1 MIERLRNKLKSA
13 VNFPSPPAIA
23 QQIIELASDP
33 DIDVIKIA
41 RAIANDPGLTA
52 KVLRVANSPLY
63 SKQRKS
69 ENLRQAL
76 VVLGLNATTTLAL
89 SFSLVG
95 AYRGIKSNGID
106 YTRYWRRT
114 ILCACAARAFGASK
128 NLSAVDDIFL
138 AALLQDIAV
147 IAIDRVEPD
156 FYTKLPANATH
167 AEFIAHEVEGLGVD
181 HAALGSWL
189 LTHWKLA
196 ETLCR
201 TVAWSH
207 APPENEGETNA
218 VLAARCVALGSDCV
232 EILLASGIKMDL
244 SALSKRAEK
253 WLGIGSEALAETMA
267 KIVAE
272 IPEIE
277 RLFDTSLLDADTA
290 ASMIEQAREL
300 LLMRNLQ
307 AIEQVNS
314 LQQSAEYFQSR
325 ATEFE
330 DKHRRDPL
338 TGVFNR
344 GHLDQELQKEFQAS
358 ISGGWPLSIVFADL
372 DRFKQVN
379 DTYGHRAGDTV
390 LIATAKLILEV
401 VRDTDV
407 VARYGGEEFVI
418 ILPGLATKEAEA
430 VCERLLKSLRNTRH
444 AVAAG
449 HLTVTASLGL
459 ATHSASTPFRSVA
472 EIIEAAD
479 RSVYM
484 AKKAGRDQLI
494 CHESRRVAQV

>member
-1 MIERLRNKLKSA
+1 M
-13 VNFPSPPAIA
+13 
-23 QQIIELASDP
+23 
-33 DIDVIKIA
+33 
-41 RAIANDPGLTA
+41 
-52 KVLRVANSPLY
+52 
-63 SKQRKS
+63 
-69 ENLRQAL
+69 
-76 VVLGLNATTTLAL
+76 
-89 SFSLVG
+89 
-95 AYRGIKSNGID
+95 
-106 YTRYWRRT
+106 
-114 ILCACAARAFGASK
+114 
-128 NLSAVDDIFL
+128 
-138 AALLQDIAV
+138 
-147 IAIDRVEPD
+147 
-156 FYTKLPANATH
+156 
-167 AEFIAHEVEGLGVD
+167 
-181 HAALGSWL
+181 
-189 LTHWKLA
+189 
-196 ETLCR
+196 
-201 TVAWSH
+201 
-207 APPENEGETNA
+207 
-218 VLAARCVALGSDCV
+218 

-267 KIVAE
+267 KIVAG
-272 IPEIE
+272 ISGN
-277 RLFDTSLLDADTA
+277 RTALRYFAARCRHRRQHDRTGARTSPHAK
-290 ASMIEQAREL
+290 SPGHQ
-300 LLMRNLQ
+300 
-307 AIEQVNS
+307 QVNS

-390 LIATAKLILEV
+390 LIATEKLILEV

>member
-1 MIERLRNKLKSA
+1 
-13 VNFPSPPAIA
+13 
-23 QQIIELASDP
+23 
-33 DIDVIKIA
+33 
-41 RAIANDPGLTA
+41 
-52 KVLRVANSPLY
+52 
-63 SKQRKS
+63 
-69 ENLRQAL
+69 
-76 VVLGLNATTTLAL
+76 
-89 SFSLVG
+89 
-95 AYRGIKSNGID
+95 
-106 YTRYWRRT
+106 
-114 ILCACAARAFGASK
+114 
-128 NLSAVDDIFL
+128 
-138 AALLQDIAV
+138 
-147 IAIDRVEPD
+147 
-156 FYTKLPANATH
+156 
-167 AEFIAHEVEGLGVD
+167 
-181 HAALGSWL
+181 
-189 LTHWKLA
+189 
-196 ETLCR
+196 
-201 TVAWSH
+201 
-207 APPENEGETNA
+207 
-218 VLAARCVALGSDCV
+218 
-232 EILLASGIKMDL
+232 MDL

-314 LQQSAEYFQSR
+314 LQQWAEYFQSR

-407 VARYGGEEFVI
+407 VARYGGEEFVDHS
-418 ILPGLATKEAEA
+418 PRACHKGGRSGLRTTTQEP
-430 VCERLLKSLRNTRH
+430 S
-444 AVAAG
+444 
-449 HLTVTASLGL
+449 
-459 ATHSASTPFRSVA
+459 
-472 EIIEAAD
+472 
-479 RSVYM
+479 
-484 AKKAGRDQLI
+484 
-494 CHESRRVAQV
+494 